1 MRSQNLLSCALAFTL
16 LSAQTP
22 PAMPGPTPGTPPAS
36 VPMYKVLVI
45 QGSAKAVNYQNLTGS
60 TKIDMV
66 GTVLSAKAAGVV
78 KVTHEGTRV
87 KVAAKLRNLPPA
99 ASFGSRYMTYVLWG
113 ISPEGRATN
122 LGEMVPNKGG
132 HCKLKATQ
140 GSQAFGLV
148 LTAEPYFAVTQPSD
162 AVVMENAVRKD
173 SGAQVEL
180 IDAKFDL
187 LKRDQ
192 FVLNPGAAAAPALDA
207 SIPLDVHQARNA
219 IAIAQDA
226 GAQAFAEE
234 ALGKAETCLR
244 QAQAPDVQEKTRII
258 AAREAV
264 QRAEDARQIA
274 VQRQEGQRL
283 AAEKKLIQDRLEE
296 ARLTAARAAQ
306 AEEEARRMA
315 AAAQSENAQLRSRL
329 MAQLNAVLQTR
340 ATAQGLIVN
349 MNGVLFK
356 TGKADLAPAARE
368 KLSKIAGILAA
379 HKGLKIEANG
389 YTDSTGTET
398 FNRSLSEKRAQ
409 ATKDFLVS
417 QGVAPD
423 AILFRGFGEDNPIA
437 SNDTDDGRKEN
448 RRVELVVTGEGL
460 SAKEN

>member
-1 MRSQNLLSCALAFTL
+1 MRSRNLLPCALAFTL
-16 LSAQTP
+16 LSAQNPPVMPGSTPEPP
-22 PAMPGPTPGTPPAS
+22 PAT

-78 KVTHEGTRV
+78 KVTHEGTNV
-87 KVAAKLRNLPPA
+87 KIAAKLKKLPPA
-99 ASFGSRYMTYVLWG
+99 ASFGGHYMTYVLWA

-173 SGAQVEL
+173 SGGQVEL

-192 FVLNPGAAAAPALDA
+192 FVLNPGAAAAPALDDTV
-207 SIPLDVHQARNA
+207 PFDVLQARNA
-219 IAIAQDA
+219 IGIAQAA
-226 GAQAFAEE
+226 GAQAFAAE

-244 QAQAPDVQEKTRII
+244 QAETADVKEKTRIL

-315 AAAQSENAQLRSRL
+315 TAAQSENSQLRSRL

-349 MNGVLFK
+349 MNGVLFR

-409 ATKDFLVS
+409 VTKEFLVS

-423 AILFRGFGEDNPIA
+423 AILFRGFGEDHPIA
-437 SNDTDDGRKEN
+437 SNDTDDGRQEN

-460 SAKEN
+460 TAPAN